1 MVPII
6 LCLLILPS
14 NTLKQ
19 PSSEGY
25 LIMTKQRTVYLAG
38 SMEMVSLEEAQGW
51 RTIAERRLN
60 FSGVETLNP
69 CRRLHNFEKRY
80 MKRIF
85 ELDLRDIQ
93 ESDIVLV
100 NLDNPTVAKHGTAME
115 VFYASYVLRK
125 PVVAFKADASIIHP
139 FFESLV
145 TEWRSDVDKACDT
158 ILCEYL

>member
-1 MVPII
+1 
-6 LCLLILPS
+6 
-14 NTLKQ
+14 
-19 PSSEGY
+19 
-25 LIMTKQRTVYLAG
+25 MTKKRTVYLAG
-38 SMEMVSLEEAQGW
+38 PMEHVSADEAKGW
-51 RTIAERRLN
+51 RDIASWQLKQ
-60 FSGVETLNP
+60 SDVLTLDP
-69 CRRLHNFEKRY
+69 TRRLHNFEKRA

-93 ESDIVLV
+93 ECDIILV

-145 TEWRSDVDKACDT
+145 TEWRSTVDKACDT
-158 ILCEYL
+158 IIAEYL

>member
-1 MVPII
+1 M
-6 LCLLILPS
+6 
-14 NTLKQ
+14 K
-19 PSSEGY
+19 
-25 LIMTKQRTVYLAG
+25 KRTVYLAG
-38 SMEMVSLEEAQGW
+38 PMEHVSEKDAKGW
-51 RTIAERRLN
+51 RDIAANYLYQADILTLDPTRR
-60 FSGVETLNP
+60 V
-69 CRRLHNFEKRY
+69 HNFQQRY

-93 ESDIVLV
+93 ESDIILV

-145 TEWRSDVDKACDT
+145 TEWRSTVDKACDT
-158 ILCEYL
+158 IIAEYQ

>member
-1 MVPII
+1 MYKPH
-6 LCLLILPS
+6 
-14 NTLKQ
+14 Q
-19 PSSEGY
+19 P
-25 LIMTKQRTVYLAG
+25 RTVYLAG
-38 SMEMVSLEEAQGW
+38 PMEHVSESDAKGW
-51 RTIAERRLN
+51 RDIATWQLNQADVYTLDPTRRI
-60 FSGVETLNP
+60 
-69 CRRLHNFEKRY
+69 HNFEKRY

-93 ESDIVLV
+93 ECDLVLV

-145 TEWRSDVDKACDT
+145 TEWRSTVDKACDT
-158 ILCEYL
+158 IIAEYL